1 MLKRVGSWFGG
12 SPHKKGGKKHASLMS
27 SMAHSMYPHT
37 HLWHPYEADMD
48 QNKKERDGKD
58 HKKKVYRSPTHRFVS
73 WLTESIVF
81 SAIIMTVILANT
93 VFIAVETSRDL
104 SRNNLSLFQGA
115 DFVFLAIYTLEFIAK
130 VYAQPMGY
138 WSNGYNRFDFAIL
151 LFSYL
156 QFLSDIVPAFA
167 VVKQVGFLRVL
178 RALRA
183 LRALRG
189 VSFIR
194 GLQVI
199 LVALFRT
206 LANIINLV
214 ALLLLLMYVF
224 AIMGYELF
232 HEADDSG
239 RFASLGDAYYTLFTY
254 VTADGWTDTQASLDR
269 IHPAT
274 RLYTLF
280 FLFIGHFIFTNLFI
294 GVVIQVCSLSA
305 LSLSL
310 SVCLSLQ
317 HTHLHARL
325 PSLPENL
332 DEATEEDKRLQHW
345 KRTKAI
351 QAKKLNF
358 LTMQEADLSRLV
370 KKHAVDNSQISM
382 QEALQLMVGRLRH
395 DELVPMTH
403 LSTNVTWLETY
414 LVTCSH
420 LQNGMYKTQQLH
432 FEIANTLA
440 SLVHRRELQMTVGAV
455 QGGH

>member
-1 MLKRVGSWFGG
+1 
-12 SPHKKGGKKHASLMS
+12 
-27 SMAHSMYPHT
+27 MYPHT

-294 GVVIQVCSLSA
+294 GVVIQ
-305 LSLSL
+305 
-310 SVCLSLQ
+310 
-317 HTHLHARL
+317 
-325 PSLPENL
+325 NL